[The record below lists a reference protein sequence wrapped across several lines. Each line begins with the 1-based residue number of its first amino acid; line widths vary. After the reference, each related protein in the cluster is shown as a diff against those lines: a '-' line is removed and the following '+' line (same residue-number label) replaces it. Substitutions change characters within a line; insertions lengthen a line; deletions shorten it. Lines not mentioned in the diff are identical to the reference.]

1 MDRISST
8 KTARRRANRAGD
20 QLSLRK
26 LARDGSRRGGAR
38 PGSGP
43 KPAKGLRPTPH
54 RARPVHNPA
63 HPVHVT
69 LRVDKNIP
77 SLRRDDMFS
86 LVRHSLAAT
95 NQSEC
100 PRLGDRAFR
109 IVEFSVQTNH
119 IHLIV
124 EAADKLTL
132 RSGITS
138 FATRTAR
145 ALNKLLG
152 RRGEPVWSQRA
163 HTRALTSPR
172 DVRNALVYVI
182 MNAAKH
188 AAKTAGHALPPRAH
202 LYRDDQ
208 RSSAPYFNGF
218 ARADDDQARWLAA
231 TREPSP
237 VHAAQTW
244 LLTTGWRRHG
254 LIKRRSSRPPIAY

>member
-8 KTARRRANRAGD
+8 KTARRRSYRTGD
-20 QLSLRK
+20 QLTLRK
-26 LARDGSRRGGAR
+26 RARDGSGRGGAR

-77 SLRRDDMFS
+77 SLRRDDMFA

-100 PRLGDRAFR
+100 PRLGDRTFR

-124 EAADKLTL
+124 EAAEKRSLS
-132 RSGITS
+132 SGITS
-138 FATRTAR
+138 FATRAAR
-145 ALNKLLG
+145 AINKALH
-152 RRGEPVWSQRA
+152 RRGERVWSQRA

-188 AAKTAGHALPPRAH
+188 ATKTAGHARPPRTHMYSA
-202 LYRDDQ
+202 DPC
-208 RSSAPYFNGF
+208 SSAPYFNGF
-218 ARADDDQARWLAA
+218 ARANDDEARWLAA
-231 TREPSP
+231 TRAPSP

-254 LIKRRSSRPPIAY
+254 LVKRHAPFG